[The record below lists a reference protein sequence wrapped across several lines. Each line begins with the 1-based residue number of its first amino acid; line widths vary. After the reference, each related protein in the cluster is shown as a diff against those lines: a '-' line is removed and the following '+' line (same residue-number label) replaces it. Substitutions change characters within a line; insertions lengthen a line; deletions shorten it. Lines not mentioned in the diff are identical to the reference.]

1 MSLLFC
7 LDIVKPLPEFKFA
20 IILHAWTKLSS
31 SLCKHVFVVFLF
43 YCFQLKEK
51 KKKNWGRRSRFFFF
65 FKSCFSDN
73 ECVFA

>member
-43 YCFQLKEK
+43 YCFQLNEK
-51 KKKNWGRRSRFFFF
+51 KKNKLGEKKQIFFFF
-65 FKSCFSDN
+65 
-73 ECVFA
+73 

>member
-31 SLCKHVFVVFLF
+31 SLSKFFLFVLIF
-43 YCFQLKEK
+43 YCFKLKKK

>member
-43 YCFQLKEK
+43 YCFQEK
-51 KKKNWGRRSRFFFF
+51 KTKLGENMQKFYFF
-65 FKSCFSDN
+65 
-73 ECVFA
+73 